1 MTPKIRVTLSD
12 DHPIMLTGLRNLIEA
27 ESDLEFA
34 GSATNGTAALK
45 LIRDEKPDIAVLDI
59 SMPELN
65 GLAVARHLTK
75 ELPSVKLMLLTL
87 HEDRSYLKQ
96 ALDAGVSGYVL
107 KRSAA
112 ESLIPAIRAVMV
124 GGLYVDPAMAFRMFE
139 NAPAPD
145 GRLDTRSLLD
155 LTGREA
161 EVLKLSA
168 LGYTSKEI
176 SRQMAISAK
185 SVETYKSRGM
195 EKLDL
200 SGRAELV
207 RYAAAQGW
215 LSDI

>member
-1 MTPKIRVTLSD
+1 MTPKIRVPLSD
-12 DHPIMLTGLRNLIEA
+12 DHPIMLTGLRNLVEA

-96 ALDAGVSGYVL
+96 ALDAGVRGYVL

-112 ESLIPAIRAVMV
+112 ESLVPAIRAVMA
-124 GGLYVDPAMAFRMFE
+124 GGLYIDPAMAFRMFE

-145 GRLDTRSLLD
+145 GRRDTRSLLD